1 MSTTFTFTPIG
12 VIHSPF
18 TEQEGMPIQSA
29 RSTAEG
35 RVEIDAAYAEGL
47 KDIEGFSHIYLLYV
61 FDRTSET
68 RLTVYPFLDD
78 QPHGVFS
85 TRFPGRP
92 NPIGLSVVELLRR
105 EGTTLHVAGVDVLD
119 GTPLL
124 DLKPYV
130 PQFDH
135 HPATRT
141 GWLGDQEGK
150 RPWKARFK

>member
-1 MSTTFTFTPIG
+1 MPITFTFTPIG

-18 TEQEGMPIQSA
+18 TEREGMPIQSA

-35 RVEIDAAYAEGL
+35 RIEIDEAYAEGL

-61 FDRTSET
+61 FDRATET
-68 RLTVYPFLDD
+68 KLTVYPFLDD

-105 EGTTLHVAGVDVLD
+105 EGTTLHVAGIDVLD

-124 DLKPYV
+124 DLKPYA
-130 PQFDH
+130 PKFDH

-141 GWLGDQEGK
+141 GWLGGQEDE
-150 RPWKARFK
+150 RPWKARFR

>member
-1 MSTTFTFTPIG
+1 MTFTFTPIG

-18 TEQEGMPIQSA
+18 TEREGMPIQSA
-29 RSTAEG
+29 RSMVEG
-35 RVEIDAAYAEGL
+35 RVIIDEAYVEGL
-47 KDIEGFSHIYLLYV
+47 KDLEGFSHIYLLYV
-61 FDRTSET
+61 FDRAADTK
-68 RLTVYPFLDD
+68 LTVYPFLDD
-78 QPHGVFS
+78 QPRGVFS

-92 NPIGLSVVELLRR
+92 NPIGLSVVELVRR
-105 EGTTLHVAGVDVLD
+105 EGTTLHVAGIDVLD

-141 GWLGDQEGK
+141 GWLGGQKDN
-150 RPWKARFK
+150 RSWKARFR